1 MNGDDMR
8 GKLIGALVLGI
19 GGVAILLALANWQL
33 QRLEWKTGVLARIE
47 ARIAADPVALPEA
60 PDPEEDRYLA
70 VALTG
75 QFTDAP
81 LRVQS
86 AREGLGAGY
95 LIEQAFEMPDGRR
108 VIVERGFVPQAAPIP
123 QAPEGVVT
131 VTGNLVWPDEVD
143 GFTPAPDLDSGL
155 FYGRDLAEL
164 ARALDSEPLLLVRR
178 GGPAGGGALV
188 AAPVGTAGIPND
200 HLEYAIT
207 WLSLAAVWL
216 VMSLYLIYRMRK
228 QSRGETT

>member
-8 GKLIGALVLGI
+8 GKLIGALVLGL

-47 ARIAADPVALPEA
+47 ARIAADPVALPKV

-70 VALTG
+70 VALSG
-75 QFTDAP
+75 QFTGAP

-95 LIEQAFEMPDGRR
+95 LIEQAFELSDGRR
-108 VIVERGFVPQAAPIP
+108 VIVERGFVPQADAIP
-123 QAPEGVVT
+123 EAPEGVVT
-131 VTGNLVWPDEVD
+131 VSGNLVWPDEVD

-155 FYGRDLAEL
+155 FYGRDLAQL

-178 GGPAGGGALV
+178 EGPAGAE
-188 AAPVGTAGIPND
+188 PWSRRPSPRREFPT
-200 HLEYAIT
+200 IT
-207 WLSLAAVWL
+207 WN
-216 VMSLYLIYRMRK
+216 MR
-228 QSRGETT
+228 SPGCLWPPYGWSCRFI